1 MIFVSKYQIKIS
13 KDGEVMAFRKSV
25 PTFGLIAIIPST
37 KRGGFGFR
45 SQHTDF
51 EGLNVFGLL
60 LHLQL

>member
-1 MIFVSKYQIKIS
+1 
-13 KDGEVMAFRKSV
+13 MAFRKSV

-51 EGLNVFGLL
+51 EGLNFLGLL
-60 LHLQL
+60 LHL